1 MLQCGFSPAERAQ
14 GSREARCRAERRH
27 QRPSLPVR
35 GFPAELHGPGVGQ
48 RCEEPGVG
56 RRRSAALRL
65 RQGPAVHQEE
75 GGEGAQGF
83 IKAFIRIIHSHYGL
97 LL

>member
-1 MLQCGFSPAERAQ
+1 MFVTERVQ
-14 GSREARCRAERRH
+14 GSGEARRRAERRH

-35 GFPAELHGPGVGQ
+35 SFPAEHDRPGFGQ

-65 RQGPAVHQEE
+65 RQGPALHQEE
-75 GGEGAQGF
+75 GGEGTW
-83 IKAFIRIIHSHYGL
+83 SV
-97 LL
+97 